1 MKDKLER
8 KIIIKFVGLRPKI
21 YSYLAGNGCYDKKIK
36 DIKNC
41 VIKRETKFKNYKLS
55 RRKLNKTEK
64 KLNVDVEKLQKNTK
78 NY

>member
-1 MKDKLER
+1 MAVM
-8 KIIIKFVGLRPKI
+8 I
-21 YSYLAGNGCYDKKIK
+21 KKIK
-36 DIKNC
+36 YIKNC

-64 KLNVDVEKLQKNTK
+64 KLNADVEKLQKNTR

>member
-8 KIIIKFVGLRPKI
+8 KIITKFVGLRPKI
-21 YSYLAGNGCYDKKIK
+21 YSYLTDNGCYDKKIK

-55 RRKLNKTEK
+55 SRKLNKTEK
-64 KLNVDVEKLQKNTK
+64 KLNADVEKLQKNTK